1 MKQKEGFLM
10 NKRQK
15 KKKKKKNQSRTFY
28 DLILSVI
35 GELLKNIRF

>member
-1 MKQKEGFLM
+1 M
-10 NKRQK
+10 NKR
-15 KKKKKKNQSRTFY
+15 KKKNQSRAFY